1 MVQSVLREILA
12 KEAHN
17 SAQHDAILLMMVTYT
32 YNREQIFIEHVQQS
46 PTRNTWQELLI
57 TYKNNYLTVVNKRN
71 LTPEY
76 ICSL

>member
-46 PTRNTWQELLI
+46 PTRNT
-57 TYKNNYLTVVNKRN
+57 
-71 LTPEY
+71 
-76 ICSL
+76 